1 MSSGWKNLLGSEWA
15 IANGWDAYATVG
27 PIDLYSVPDLGWGSG
42 SASELWLRL
51 VVGPP
56 PSEPYLP
63 IDVRIGWI
71 RLEDSVQ

>member
-1 MSSGWKNLLGSEWA
+1 MLFHESWYSEV
-15 IANGWDAYATVG
+15 NVLTHYTTVG
-27 PIDLYSVPDLGWGSG
+27 PKEPETLSGLGWGSG
-42 SASELWLRL
+42 SASELWLRF